1 MACKALFICVLGLL
15 FGGISPAQ
23 ETKSYPTIADMQRD
37 ITQVLLDRNLTTL
50 TNELA
55 REQTVST
62 APLLWRL
69 AVFARAGQRTR
80 VRQTLAQLAA
90 APDWNCP
97 GSDAKYFVR
106 SAGGEDLL
114 DLRFYYERLCPA
126 DADGAEGFVR
136 VWEKQGELKELDS
149 WLAARSS
156 TSDEW
161 LMQRIYFRKRQGSVN
176 EVIDELAQEL
186 RANPG
191 DSNRLDRY
199 LRATAYGEKQDV
211 GWVAD
216 VFKMRLAFDY
226 FDLGSR
232 LSERAPGA
240 AVRLLEKSLALPF
253 TDDDA
258 RLVEN
263 FYQRGR
269 SIVPARKINWEKQLR
284 YWSKHALAESYKALN
299 QPLAAQP
306 LVEELTSM
314 KGDDIEMSGVHELA
328 GAVQSGSGQRV
339 VETKLLREEATRRD
353 TAEYWIER
361 ADYYNGRDEDQLQL
375 QTYREGLLA
384 VPNHPRDAK
393 AANQRLEL
401 VRRFAFFLGDSDDD
415 DARQAELV
423 KLLKREFT
431 SAPPETD
438 YAFRIAEL
446 LTQDELEVEALRISL
461 LTSKPALFARLL
473 AARKEWEQSEQSLIE
488 SVTTA
493 DEVTTEQKKKIWA
506 ELERLIDNPG
516 STRAY
521 TMAQVM
527 IASEE
532 WPRAIALLD
541 GYVRNALPSN
551 WDGYK
556 PAAMRDLLNAYAKA
570 GDWKAAERF
579 LYQQRD
585 LFSDSYAALLATI
598 AVAAGKRGA
607 TDDAIRLWRLSANLD
622 RRDLSNLNQLA
633 QTSAKPE
640 LQKLYL
646 QMKKEDPESFI
657 PEVALRLLQ

>member
-1 MACKALFICVLGLL
+1 MAKALSICVLGLL
-15 FGGISPAQ
+15 LSGVSPAQ
-23 ETKSYPTIADMQRD
+23 ETKPYRTIADMQRD
-37 ITQVLLDRNLTTL
+37 ITRVLLDKNLTNL

-55 REQTVST
+55 RERTAST

-97 GSDAKYFVR
+97 GWDAQQFVR
-106 SAGGEDLL
+106 SSAGEDLL

-126 DADGAEGFVR
+126 DAEGAEGFVR
-136 VWEKQGELKELDS
+136 LWEKQGELKELDS
-149 WLAARSS
+149 WLANRSS

-186 RANPG
+186 KANPD
-191 DSNRLDRY
+191 DSTRLDRY
-199 LRATAYGEKQDV
+199 LRGAAYAEKQDV

-232 LSERAPGA
+232 LSEMAPA
-240 AVRLLEKSLALPF
+240 TAVRLLEKSLALPF

-269 SIVPARKINWEKQLR
+269 AIVPARKINWEKQLR

-306 LVEELTSM
+306 IVEELTSM
-314 KGDDIEMSGVHELA
+314 KGDDIEMRGVHELA

-361 ADYYNGRDEDQLQL
+361 ADYYSGRNEDQLEL

-384 VPNHPRDAK
+384 VPNLPRDAK
-393 AANQRLEL
+393 AATQRLEL
-401 VRRFAFFLGDSDDD
+401 VRRFAFFLGDSDNDE
-415 DARQAELV
+415 ARHAELV
-423 KLLKREFT
+423 KLLNREFT

-446 LTQDELEVEALRISL
+446 LTQNELEVEALRVSL

-473 AARKEWEQSEQSLIE
+473 AARKEWEKSEQSLIE
-488 SVTTA
+488 SVTSG

-506 ELERLIDNPG
+506 ELERLIDHPG

-527 IASEE
+527 VDSEE

-556 PAAMRDLLNAYAKA
+556 PAAMHDLLNAYARA

-598 AVAAGKRGA
+598 AVAAGKRDA
-607 TDDAIRLWRLSANLD
+607 TADAIRLWRLSANLD
-622 RRDLSNLNQLA
+622 RRDLSNLKQLA
-633 QTSAKPE
+633 QTSARPE
-640 LQKLYL
+640 LRKLYL